1 MDGDDQSLDDYC
13 MMYPAQGIPN
23 PEKLMLRSRLSWDI
37 GMQMPQWPGTRNV
50 TVTTMCTTGF
60 HVLSLSSI
68 VGRGKSAKWRIFHC
82 HVSLPE
88 GSMFRNMLVHCWQP
102 VTGSGA
108 SLQFGVNDLLR
119 EISSIFVWSHFD
131 SKRNCAFW
139 YLILS
144 PLWLVEVREIVGY
157 TPICM
162 AVPRHFLVTP
172 HDSMLMVLYKL
183 VSPSFKLL
191 CKAINYRI
199 YHNHIITYYNIYIYI
214 HTINHT

>member
-1 MDGDDQSLDDYC
+1 MGDDDQSLDDFC
-13 MMYPAQGIPN
+13 MIYPAQGIPN
-23 PEKLMLRSRLSWDI
+23 PEKLTLRSRLSWDI

-60 HVLSLSSI
+60 HVLSLSSN

-119 EISSIFVWSHFD
+119 EICSIFVWSQFD
-131 SKRNCAFW
+131 SKRSCVFCFQTGCATVFNS
-139 YLILS
+139 IPTVVGRS
-144 PLWLVEVREIVGY
+144 PRNRWLYANLHGCAPSLPGYSPWFYAYGVVQVGF
-157 TPICM
+157 PQ
-162 AVPRHFLVTP
+162 F
-172 HDSMLMVLYKL
+172 
-183 VSPSFKLL
+183 
-191 CKAINYRI
+191 
-199 YHNHIITYYNIYIYI
+199 
-214 HTINHT
+214 